1 MKEEESR
8 NTREEVVLADPW
20 RDALEHKVAGCGK
33 VQDARVWH
41 ECLGIIDGLIKH
53 QKKHLSE
60 RLTMRELEE
69 KMEMRGRLC
78 SEVIQK
84 EKRG

>member
-33 VQDARVWH
+33 VQDAPVWH
-41 ECLGIIDGLIKH
+41 ERLGIIDGLI
-53 QKKHLSE
+53 
-60 RLTMRELEE
+60 
-69 KMEMRGRLC
+69 
-78 SEVIQK
+78 
-84 EKRG
+84 